1 MIKNNLC
8 IFYEGIRMKRSKTM
22 FQWIRKIICKYRG
35 HHHWVRRC
43 YGGLGGSYFVTEC
56 SCCGIKKEDSF
67 EPEMTL

>member
-1 MIKNNLC
+1 MI
-8 IFYEGIRMKRSKTM
+8 
-22 FQWIRKIICKYRG
+22 QWIKSLICKIRG
-35 HHHWVRRC
+35 HHNWIRCC